1 MSDKFLS
8 EYDESYEKMLP
19 EELLDRYHIMECLNS
34 VDGCDT
40 LLVRRKDT
48 GKKVVAKCYAKDSTL
63 YNVTEPKQLSSIEN
77 DAIPHFEGEY
87 SNEEVRCVL
96 REYIEGSSLY
106 EYVKGHKLTEEEIA
120 DIAIK
125 LAEAMQALHQMEPP
139 VIHRDIKPQNIII
152 REDGSLVLI
161 DLGISRIYKEKE
173 NDEDTF
179 FGGTH
184 FFAAPEQYGF
194 MQTDVRS
201 DIYSYGVVLSWML
214 TGNARPIKAPSSK
227 LEKIAA
233 KCCEFSPDKRYK
245 NDTILKAQLHKA
257 VSESGKEQKKNHRTM
272 RIAVA
277 LLLAVV
283 LAGGIGYMVSGNF
296 DAKSRRVKLKDPMI
310 EQAVR
315 VMLDKPSGKITVS
328 DLESVTELYISDTR
342 IAKTMEECYEYFN
355 DWDGE
360 YGDISDLSD
369 LEKMPN
375 LSKVCIIAN
384 RIEDLSALQNLTE
397 LQDAEFSR
405 NSIKDISG
413 LANKSKLDHV
423 GLGDNEIIS
432 IEALATCRELRSVNL
447 RAAGS
452 FDGKPIESIDGTN
465 LLDIACDSDAY
476 QYLDDK
482 YILTLKLGAPG
493 QKDLECIRNMYY
505 VKELYIYYSEITDI
519 SAVTGREDITYL
531 NMTACKVD
539 DVSPVF
545 TLPNL
550 EKLVISNRNI
560 VDFEKY
566 VGQNQI
572 EYTFEVEF
580 TD

>member
-1 MSDKFLS
+1 MSDVFLS

-19 EELLDRYHIMECLNS
+19 AKLLDRYHIIECLNS
-34 VDGCDT
+34 MEGCDT
-40 LLVRRKDT
+40 LLVMRKDT
-48 GKKVVAKCYAKDSTL
+48 GKKFVAKCYAKDSTL
-63 YNVTEPKQLSSIEN
+63 YNATEPEQLSFVEN

-106 EYVKGHKLTEEEIA
+106 EYAKAHKLTEEETA

-125 LAEAMQALHQMEPP
+125 LAKAMQTIHQMEPP

-152 REDGSLVLI
+152 REDGSIVLI
-161 DLGISRIYKEKE
+161 DLGISRTYKEKE

-201 DIYSYGVVLSWML
+201 DIYSFGVVLSWML
-214 TGNARPIKAPSSK
+214 TGNAKPVKTPSSK

-233 KCCEFSPDKRYK
+233 KCCEFSPEKRYK
-245 NDTILKAQLHKA
+245 NDATLITQLHKA
-257 VSESGKEQKKNHRTM
+257 ASESTKDQKKGRRILH
-272 RIAVA
+272 IAVT
-277 LLLAVV
+277 LLLVGV
-283 LAGGIGYMVSGNF
+283 LAGGSVYMVSGNF
-296 DAKSRRVKLKDPMI
+296 DTKNRRIKLKEPMI

-315 VMLDKPSGKITVS
+315 VMLDKPSGNITVS
-328 DLESVTELYISDTR
+328 DLEGLTELYISDTR
-342 IAKTMEECYEYFN
+342 IARTIEECYDYFGQWN
-355 DWDGE
+355 DE

-375 LSKVCIIAN
+375 LSRICIMAN
-384 RIEDLSALQNLTE
+384 RVEDLSALKDLSE
-397 LQDAEFSR
+397 LQHVEFSR

-413 LANKSKLDHV
+413 LANKSKLGYV
-423 GLGDNEIIS
+423 GLNDNEITS
-432 IEALATCRELRSVNL
+432 IEALATCRDLQSVNL
-447 RAAGS
+447 RGAGS
-452 FDGKPIESIDGTN
+452 FDGKPMESIDSTDF
-465 LLDIACDSDAY
+465 LDIACDSDAY

-482 YILTLKLGAPG
+482 YVLTLKLGAPG

-505 VKELYIYYSEITDI
+505 VKELYIYYSEIIDI
-519 SAVTGREDITYL
+519 SAVEGREDITYL

-539 DVSPVF
+539 DISPVF

-566 VGQNQI
+566 VEENQI
-572 EYTFEVEF
+572 EYTFEVEI